1 LHHSDELIRQVAIE
15 SPSRAYMLERVRVEL
30 NQTREA
36 YKKVLDVSLVE
47 ESKIKDDQMDGELQ
61 LMSKKLDDVQ
71 AELKA
76 AEEENLSLN
85 SDYRELL
92 YKYELFE
99 RVQTQLHE
107 PEIEFAKRISAA
119 LEVLVEL
126 I

>member
-1 LHHSDELIRQVAIE
+1 
-15 SPSRAYMLERVRVEL
+15 MLERVRVEL